1 MSFGSFDSFVF
12 LCFWYFWFMVFVY
25 LPFDPFD
32 SSQIPRDSL
41 TQWPK
46 DDNSAWVLAQVRK
59 AAETGHYIHYGHFFI
74 FLNFLKKLKRL
85 KDLKRFNGLHVF
97 YFLFFPGGSVG
108 LWDITP
114 FISSWISWYLAK
126 NSIVYIV
133 SIFFNF
139 LEIWNFENFKYCMI
153 YMIL

>member
-1 MSFGSFDSFVF
+1 MSFGSFDSFDP
-12 LCFWYFWFMVFVY
+12 LCFYVF
-25 LPFDPFD
+25 DIFD
-32 SSQIPRDSL
+32 SWCLFICHLIHLTHPKSQGTVSRSGQRTTTQHGSL
-41 TQWPK
+41 
-46 DDNSAWVLAQVRK
+46 RK
-59 AAETGHYIHYGHFFI
+59 SGRQLKLVIIFIMVIFSFFK
-74 FLNFLKKLKRL
+74 FLKKIEKI
-85 KDLKRFNGLHVF
+85 KRFNGLHVF